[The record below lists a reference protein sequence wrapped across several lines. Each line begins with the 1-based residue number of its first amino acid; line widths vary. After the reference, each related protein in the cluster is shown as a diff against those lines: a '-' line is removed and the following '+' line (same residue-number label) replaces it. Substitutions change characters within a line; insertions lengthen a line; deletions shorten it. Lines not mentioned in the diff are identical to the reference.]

1 MNISDEGTKAFLL
14 PGFVDRFLVLV
25 TRLTRRVE
33 LSSEGSARKGAV
45 RPSMSAIRTIC
56 LEASMIERRPLTQQ
70 GGQETSNL
78 LHFGMLIVDLDCG
91 HAGQRTLD
99 EITGSSH
106 YCVTT
111 IAGGVG
117 SRDRRE

>member
-1 MNISDEGTKAFLL
+1 
-14 PGFVDRFLVLV
+14 
-25 TRLTRRVE
+25 
-33 LSSEGSARKGAV
+33 
-45 RPSMSAIRTIC
+45 
-56 LEASMIERRPLTQQ
+56 MIERGPLTQQ

-117 SRDRRE
+117 SRDRPRTSSRGTTIPPWGRLRSPIWGVGMRPRLSSEPTGDGK